1 MDERDSREPQTGD
14 RADTPPTF
22 PPASTPAPPPAAAP
36 APSQE
41 STHVFGFGW
50 ERPQGQPPTT
60 AGQQQPQQQPTAS
73 YPAWATQPHQPIGA
87 QQAQQHGAYP
97 APTPIPASATAA
109 PPRRRRQW
117 PGIVTSAVLAA
128 VLASGG
134 TALATGALD
143 QDGTSS
149 AYSGLGGTT
158 PVAASSA
165 TDVEWQALASQVRDA
180 VVAITVTTAQGTGQ
194 GSGVVIDADAGYVVT
209 NNHVVGD
216 ASNGGITVT
225 LADGRILDATIVG
238 TDPTTDIA
246 VVQLSDVPDDL
257 QAAPWGDSTDVLVG
271 QDVMAVGNPLGLAS
285 TVTTGIVSAI
295 DRPVSTSAEDASSAV
310 VTNAIQIDAA
320 INPGNSGGPLF
331 NTAGEV
337 IGINSSIATT
347 SEASGSIGLGFAI
360 PSAQARR
367 VAEQLVADG
376 VADHAYLGV
385 SLSDATATADGVT
398 RSGAQVES
406 VSSGTPA
413 ADAGLRAGDVVVG
426 IDARAVGGAESLT
439 GFVRQY
445 AAGDEVTLTVV
456 RGGEAT
462 DVNVTLADLPVQP
475 TSGTPGQSAPDPTTP
490 DQQQSP
496 DSGSGQLPQLPGL
509 PWGGQDNG

>member
-14 RADTPPTF
+14 QADTPPTF
-22 PPASTPAPPPAAAP
+22 PPASTQPQPPAAAP
-36 APSQE
+36 ASSQE
-41 STHVFGFGW
+41 STHAFGFGW
-50 ERPQGQPPTT
+50 ERPQGQQHEP
-60 AGQQQPQQQPTAS
+60 QQPQPQVQPTAA

-87 QQAQQHGAYP
+87 QQTQQHAAYP
-97 APTPIPASATAA
+97 APTPIPGSTTAA
-109 PPRRRRQW
+109 PQRRRRQW
-117 PGIVTSAVLAA
+117 PGIVTAAVLAA

-165 TDVEWQALASQVRDA
+165 TDVEWQALASQVRDS

-225 LADGRILDATIVG
+225 LADGRIIDATIVG

-246 VVQLSDVPDDL
+246 VVKLSDVPGDL
-257 QAAPWGDSTDVLVG
+257 QSAPWGDSTDVLVG

-331 NTAGEV
+331 NTDGEI

-360 PSAQARR
+360 PSAQAKR

-385 SLSDATATADGVT
+385 TLSDSTATADGVT
-398 RSGAQVES
+398 RSGAKVES

-426 IDARAVGGAESLT
+426 IDAKAVGGAESLT

-456 RGGEAT
+456 RGGEAL
-462 DVNVTLADLPVQP
+462 DVNVTLADRPVED
-475 TSGTPGQSAPDPTTP
+475 TAATPQE
-490 DQQQSP
+490 QQSP
-496 DSGSGQLPQLPGL
+496 DSGSSQLPQLPGL
-509 PWGGQDNG
+509 PGLPGSGQDNG